1 MVKCQIMHMICFE
14 IIFAITL
21 DFESALKLLSTILS
35 CCDGDDEDVVD
46 HDDQNHV
53 VDHID
58 DHHYDQMIMTQR
70 QWQ

>member
-35 CCDGDDEDVVD
+35 CFDSDDQDVD
-46 HDDQNHV
+46 DDQNHV
-53 VDHID
+53 ADHID
-58 DHHYDQMIMTQR
+58 DHHYDQLIITQR